1 VRFYS
6 LALVAVLTLIG
17 GASFDVRAEGVQET
31 GIYDSFMMDGALH
44 RFDKRNGKLQKMTRS
59 PNGLQWVEVQVT
71 EAQTTTLQPTVQ
83 PLDPSRY
90 IPESVRDQQPQQGNS
105 ASIGVGPRRGGAPV
119 IDDDEAP
126 QAAKPATDEITPEI
140 RRENLATI
148 ASYENKVMP
157 SHAIQI
163 GERMKG
169 NIFMKNAGDRR
180 IKVLELT
187 MFVHVKGL
195 EKPEEY
201 HIVFA
206 NKPGFIAPPQPGAN
220 GRESSALLYKVD
232 MPAPSG
238 EVKGPPDVKITYLQ
252 FE

>member
-1 VRFYS
+1 MRFYS
-6 LALVAVLTLIG
+6 LALIVLLTLVA
-17 GASFDVRAEGVQET
+17 GASSDVRAEGVQET
-31 GIYDSFMMDGALH
+31 GIYDSFMMDGTLH

-59 PNGLQWVEVQVT
+59 PNGLQWVEVKVI
-71 EAQTTTLQPTVQ
+71 EAQPTSAAPEPVAQNQP
-83 PLDPSRY
+83 DPSPY
-90 IPESVRDQQPQQGNS
+90 IPDSVRNQQPQQGNS
-105 ASIGVGPRRGGAPV
+105 ASLGVGPRRGGAPV
-119 IDDDEAP
+119 IDDDETP
-126 QAAKPATDEITPEI
+126 QAAKPATEEITPEV
-140 RRENLATI
+140 RRDNLPTI

-169 NIFMKNAGDRR
+169 NIFMKNVGDRR
-180 IKVLELT
+180 IKVMELT

-195 EKPEEY
+195 EKPEEH

-206 NKPGFIAPPQPGAN
+206 NKPGFIAPPQPSAN
-220 GRESSALLYKVD
+220 ALLYKVD